1 MKLIFK
7 IFFEILTDPL
17 GLPVNILTEY
27 IILGVIGII
36 AFIISFRVVGN
47 MYHGGQIST
56 RTGGSAAHW
65 LIRLLFVVG
74 AWAVTYGVIWVGK
87 LIEAHWVTAL
97 ISLAGILLTGCVTV
111 LAVRNRHKGGVS
123 NA

>member
-1 MKLIFK
+1 MFK
-7 IFFEILTDPL
+7 FIFEILTDPL

-27 IILGVIGII
+27 IILGVIGLFAYIV
-36 AFIISFRVVGN
+36 SFQIVGN

-65 LIRLLFVVG
+65 LIRLLSFVPI
-74 AWAVTYGVIWVGK
+74 WAVTYFVIWVGK
-87 LIEAHWVTAL
+87 LIVAHWAF
-97 ISLAGILLTGCVTV
+97 A
-111 LAVRNRHKGGVS
+111 LAVLGFALFTGVMIVLYLHNRRKGGVS